1 MLSTVAAAII
11 GSTAAFAPAALR
23 TYGRAQGRCHTH
35 ACRDSEESVMA
46 GERRQFVSYF
56 RQLSRAEVMGGQ
68 VAFTVLTCPDRTSAR
83 Q

>member
-1 MLSTVAAAII
+1 MAVPRVGATPILAEI
-11 GSTAAFAPAALR
+11 
-23 TYGRAQGRCHTH
+23 
-35 ACRDSEESVMA
+35 EESVMA

-56 RQLSRAEVMGGQ
+56 RQLSRAGVRGGQ